1 MRGKIKR
8 IKELIRQN
16 KAELIKN
23 KVELE
28 KIDEKVEQNL
38 LKRHLIKE

>member
-8 IKELIRQN
+8 IKELIQQN